1 MIYAINQLKQNKT
14 EIPQGMILKGYSSDG
29 DAVYGNIVPVNTP
42 FNMKVEG
49 VFQFKNQPNITGCI
63 ETGEIHLGSSIYLL
77 DEKHCIQT
85 YVCGIEIYRKF
96 WTVAEYGDNIGLLL
110 PDINLDW
117 LHEGVLAT
125 TDAALYNEKIELQ
138 LTEEE
143 KDYLEAYVDAC
154 EDGKVSDKQRR
165 LLEKLR
171 VMYGISE
178 ERAKTIEQL

>member
-49 VFQFKNQPNITGCI
+49 VFQFKSQPIITGCI

-77 DEKHCIQT
+77 DEKHCVQT
-85 YVCGIEIYRKF
+85 YICGIEMFRKL
-96 WTVAEYGDNIGLLL
+96 WTVAEFGDNIGLLL
-110 PDINLDW
+110 PNISLDW
-117 LHEGVLAT
+117 LHEGTLAT
-125 TDAALYNEKIELQ
+125 TDIASFNKKLDLQ
-138 LTEEE
+138 LSDEE
-143 KDYLEAYVDAC
+143 KEYLEVFKEAC
-154 EDGKVSDKQRR
+154 EDGVISDRQRR

-171 VMYGISE
+171 VMYGIYLKSSS
-178 ERAKTIEQL
+178 